1 LNSVLAGAKPAVLGL
16 QPSNEEVKSM
26 SPKVRALR
34 NVAMGLSFAA
44 FLVTLS
50 ISLAFAAPPPQS
62 AAEGEAIFKD
72 KCAGCHTIGGGKLA
86 GPDLKGVTQQRD
98 PQWLARFIAQPDKVL
113 ASGDPI
119 AASLF
124 QQFNNIAMPN
134 LGLAQNQVAAL
145 VAYLGAQGGT
155 GGGPSSAQAT
165 AGPLPAG
172 DSTRGE
178 ALFMGTAHL
187 HGGGPP
193 CMGCHNIDSAGLLGG
208 GVMGPDL
215 TQAVVKYGE
224 AGLAS
229 ALATLPFP
237 TMKPIFTDHPLTAEE
252 QADLYAFIQTASG
265 LPQANREA
273 PVLAL
278 SLAGFI
284 AGMILAG
291 LVWRQRSRG
300 VRRPLVKRGR
310 TS

>member
-1 LNSVLAGAKPAVLGL
+1 
-16 QPSNEEVKSM
+16 M

-34 NVAMGLSFAA
+34 NAATGLVFAA
-44 FLVTLS
+44 CVLVLS
-50 ISLAFAAPPPQS
+50 ISLASAGPPAQS
-62 AAEGEAIFKD
+62 AAEGETIFKD

-124 QQFNNIAMPN
+124 KQYNNIAMPN
-134 LGLAQNQVAAL
+134 LGLAQNQVTAL
-145 VAYLGAQGGT
+145 VAYLD
-155 GGGPSSAQAT
+155 AQAGSPSPPSQAT
-165 AGPLPAG
+165 PLPAG
-172 DSTRGE
+172 NPKRGE

-237 TMKPIFTDHPLTAEE
+237 TMKPIFTDHPLTPEE
-252 QADLYAFIQTASG
+252 QADLYAFIKSASG
-265 LPQANREA
+265 MPQANREA

-278 SLAGFI
+278 SVAGFI
-284 AGMILAG
+284 AAMILAG
-291 LVWRQRSRG
+291 LVWRQRSHG

-310 TS
+310 T